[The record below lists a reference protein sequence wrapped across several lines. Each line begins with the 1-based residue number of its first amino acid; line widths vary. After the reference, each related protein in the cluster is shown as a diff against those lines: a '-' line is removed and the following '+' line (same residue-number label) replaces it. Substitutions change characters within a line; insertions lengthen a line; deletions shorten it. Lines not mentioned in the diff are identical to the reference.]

1 MEIES
6 PNFDSFNLNLEK
18 PVFTEN
24 DDELIDDEDYFQEI
38 RNEFIKYLPQNA
50 FHLGT
55 IDLVMDGSCI
65 SWNITD
71 DYYLIKLENEAYDWA
86 LIRISWDDNWSQWNW
101 CYDARIKGFQDEPSE
116 AAKIILISLWE
127 LWELDLNDPDY
138 DSYKAFFMH
147 LK

>member
-1 MEIES
+1 MEMES
-6 PNFDSFNLNLEK
+6 PNFDSFNLNLAK
-18 PVFTEN
+18 PVFAEN

-71 DYYLIKLENEAYDWA
+71 DYYLIKLENETYDWA
-86 LIRISWDDNWSQWNW
+86 LIRLSWDDNWSEWIW
-101 CYDARIKGFQDEPSE
+101 VYDARLKGYKNNQIEAGQKLIK
-116 AAKIILISLWE
+116 SLWE
-127 LWELDLNDPDY
+127 LWGIDLNDSDY
-138 DSYKAFFMH
+138 EDYKN
-147 LK
+147 LLNNL